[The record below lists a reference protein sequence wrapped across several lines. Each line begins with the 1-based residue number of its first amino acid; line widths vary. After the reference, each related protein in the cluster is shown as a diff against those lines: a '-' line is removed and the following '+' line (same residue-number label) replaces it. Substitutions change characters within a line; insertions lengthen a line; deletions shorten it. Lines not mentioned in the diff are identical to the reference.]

1 MSVPTYPSSSYQ
13 QPATRASTNGLSV
26 ASLVLGVLWIWGI
39 GSILALIFGYIS
51 LRQIKERGEGGRGLA
66 LAGVVLGW
74 VGVGGAV
81 LLTALLVIAAAS
93 SPDSCGWVWNGAR
106 YVYSC

>member
-81 LLTALLVIAAAS
+81 LLTALLVIAAATTPS
-93 SPDSCGWVWNGAR
+93 SCQWVWNGAR